1 MSQDSISSRLAAG
14 QVLEVVGTLEKV
26 YGNNNYLVIVE
37 LEDRKMELQCHM
49 SGRMLRHRIRILPG
63 DQVTMDVPHP
73 YDKGRITFRGV
84 KQARPEGGA
93 QKRNKERKRPKGR
106 GARR

>member
-1 MSQDSISSRLAAG
+1 MNDK
-14 QVLEVVGTLEKV
+14 LEVVGILEKV

-37 LEDRKMELQCHM
+37 IEEQKVNLKCHM
-49 SGRMLRHRIRILPG
+49 SGRMLRHRIRVLPG
-63 DQVTMDVPHP
+63 DQVTLEIPPP

-84 KQARPEGGA
+84 KQDRPDGET
-93 QKRNKERKRPKGR
+93 QKRTKERKRPKGR